1 MKRPIRIAALVALFG
16 LTLFVCYF
24 RLPYYAVG
32 PGPAR
37 EVGPLIDVKDHQRYD
52 SAGKLIMTTVSYA
65 QVTALQ
71 ALGAW
76 FDPVTQVVHRDVLFA
91 PGEDPST
98 ERQRAISEMDTSKIN
113 ATYVVMQHLTDYP
126 KEHADGALIQA
137 TVEGCPAFDEL
148 FPGDLITAIDG
159 EPVASSKQAST
170 AIDAVPD
177 DEPIAFTVRAAGET
191 HDVSLTREACAKK
204 NPEPYVGI
212 STVNPFPIPVSISS
226 GDIGGPS
233 AGLMF
238 ALGLY
243 DALTPG
249 DLTDG
254 RTIAGTGT
262 MAPDGT
268 VGPIGGIT
276 DKVVAAE
283 RVGAT
288 VFLVPKDNMA
298 ELEGVDV
305 GDMQLISVA
314 TFDQAVR
321 ELEALSGEASEPS

>member
-16 LTLFVCYF
+16 LTLFACYV

-37 EVGPLIDVKDHQRYD
+37 EVGPLIDVKGHQRYD

-126 KEHADGALIQA
+126 REHADGALIQA

-148 FPGDLITAIDG
+148 FPGDLITAIGG
-159 EPVASSKQAST
+159 EPVGSSKQAST

-191 HDVSLTREACAKK
+191 HDVSLTREA
-204 NPEPYVGI
+204 VRGDQHGQ
-212 STVNPFPIPVSISS
+212 PV
-226 GDIGGPS
+226 PH
-233 AGLMF
+233 
-238 ALGLY
+238 
-243 DALTPG
+243 P
-249 DLTDG
+249 
-254 RTIAGTGT
+254 
-262 MAPDGT
+262 
-268 VGPIGGIT
+268 
-276 DKVVAAE
+276 
-283 RVGAT
+283 
-288 VFLVPKDNMA
+288 
-298 ELEGVDV
+298 GVDLQRRHRGPV
-305 GDMQLISVA
+305 GRAHVLPGP
-314 TFDQAVR
+314 
-321 ELEALSGEASEPS
+321 L